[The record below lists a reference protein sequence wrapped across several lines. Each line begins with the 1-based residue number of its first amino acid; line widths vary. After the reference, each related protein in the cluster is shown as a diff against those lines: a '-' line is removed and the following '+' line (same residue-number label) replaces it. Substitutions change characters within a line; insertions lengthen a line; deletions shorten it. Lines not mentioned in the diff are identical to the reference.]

1 MDTRLLELLV
11 CPSCKGPLQHWRPPQ
26 QPQVELVCLADGLA
40 YPVRDGVPVLL
51 ESEARHVE
59 TGVLTVAMPT
69 AQP

>member
-26 QPQVELVCLADGLA
+26 HQQVELVCLADGLA

-51 ESEARHVE
+51 ESEARPIE
-59 TGVLTVAMPT
+59 SGVLTVALPT